1 MKCPAEYWIW
11 LQRTLGAGKRL
22 DEFLSYFG
30 DPVTLYEAGHAEWV
44 NSGVFRE
51 KDSMKLVQYSPSQSY
66 TVMKQCRDNGWDIV
80 TYDDDCYPARLRTIS
95 NPPCVLYVRGDK
107 NIINASVS
115 IGMVG
120 TRDASDYGLNVAR
133 ELSRSLAKS
142 GAVIVSGGAL
152 GVDSASHEGA
162 ILAGGKTVAVLGC
175 GLGSNYLQS
184 NKALRDDIAENGA
197 VITEFLPFSEPTRT
211 TFPIRNRIIS
221 GMTLGTV
228 VVEAGERSGS
238 LITARLALEQGRDVF
253 AVPGDVTNSNYFG
266 TNNLIRDGAK
276 SVFSYMDILD
286 GYIEHYG
293 EYIDTDKRYTPVK
306 AVQPENKPR
315 ISQVSWNSVKNNGA
329 KPKKETEK
337 RKTVQ
342 EVQKNDEKIKT
353 ELPSYATDEAKKIYS
368 LLSSDGI
375 LADDL
380 VAKAELSVSQVLSA
394 LTELEMYSCA
404 YMGSGKLYY
413 LK

>member
-1 MKCPAEYWIW
+1 MKCPAEYWVW

-44 NSGVFRE
+44 NSGVFNER
-51 KDSMKLVQYSPSQSY
+51 DSKKLVQFSPSQSY
-66 TVMKQCRDNGWDIV
+66 SIMKQCQDNGWDII

-95 NPPCVLYVRGDK
+95 DPPCVLYVRGDK
-107 NIINASVS
+107 SILNSAVSV
-115 IGMVG
+115 GMVG
-120 TRDASDYGLNVAR
+120 TRDSSDYGLNVAR
-133 ELSRSLAKS
+133 QLAESLARS
-142 GAVIVSGGAL
+142 GVVIVSGGAL
-152 GVDSASHEGA
+152 GVDSAAHEGA
-162 ILAGGKTVAVLGC
+162 INASGKTVAVLGC
-175 GLGSNYLQS
+175 GLGSKYLIA
-184 NKALRDDIAENGA
+184 NENLRDDIAQNGA
-197 VITEFLPFSEPTRT
+197 VISEFLPFSDPSRT
-211 TFPIRNRIIS
+211 TFPVRNRIIS

-276 SVFSYMDILD
+276 SVFSHMDILD
-286 GYIEHYG
+286 SYIEAYG

-306 AVQPENKPR
+306 ASVPKEKPR
-315 ISQVSWNSVKNNGA
+315 ISQVSWNSVKA
-329 KPKKETEK
+329 EISKPKKDTEK
-337 RKTVQ
+337 RKPVQ
-342 EVQKNDEKIKT
+342 DVRKEEKIERK
-353 ELPSYATDEAKKIYS
+353 LPEYATEDAGKIYS
-368 LLSSDGI
+368 LLSEKGI

-380 VAKAELSVSQVLSA
+380 VTESGLNVSQVLSA
-394 LTELEMYSCA
+394 LTELEMYGCA

>member
-1 MKCPAEYWIW
+1 MKCPVEYWIW
-11 LQRTLGAGKRL
+11 LQRTLGPGKRL

-44 NSGVFRE
+44 NSGVFNE
-51 KDSMKLVQYSPSQSY
+51 KDSKKLVQFSPSQSY
-66 TVMKQCRDNGWDIV
+66 TVMKHCADNGWDIV

-95 NPPCVLYVRGDK
+95 APPCVLYVRGDK
-107 NIINASVS
+107 NILNSAVS

-120 TRDASDYGLNVAR
+120 TRDSSEYGLNVATQ
-133 ELSRSLAKS
+133 LSMSLAKS
-142 GAVIVSGGAL
+142 GVVIVSGGAL

-162 ILAGGKTVAVLGC
+162 INAGGKTVAVLGC
-175 GLGSNYLQS
+175 GLGSKYLIANES
-184 NKALRDDIAENGA
+184 LRDAIAENGA
-197 VITEFLPFSEPTRT
+197 VISEYLPFTDPSRT
-211 TFPIRNRIIS
+211 TFPVRNRIIS

-276 SVFSYMDILD
+276 SVFSHMDILD
-286 GYIEHYG
+286 SYIQTYG

-306 AVQPENKPR
+306 AVQPASKPR
-315 ISQVSWNSVKNNGA
+315 ISQVSWNSVKENNT

-337 RKTVQ
+337 RKAVPVVRK
-342 EVQKNDEKIKT
+342 EEEKIKQK
-353 ELPSYATDEAKKIYS
+353 LPEYATDEAKKVYAF
-368 LLSSDGI
+368 LSDKGI
-375 LADDL
+375 LADDI
-380 VAKAELSVSQVLSA
+380 VAKTDLSVSQVLSA
-394 LTELEMYSCA
+394 LTELEMYSFA

-413 LK
+413 SK